1 MQNEGKENRSTME
14 NLIIINAISNSD
26 ETVNYLLY
34 ADAGECFDKL
44 KLNDKDGK
52 NRAWSKMI

>member
-1 MQNEGKENRSTME
+1 ME

-34 ADAGECFDKL
+34 ADAGECFGKL